1 MINTPNN
8 CTCHLAI
15 PGGRTNTLFTL
26 SLTRLEQDLY
36 LKQEVSNLI
45 TVVRNRLL
53 SFSRRTH
60 KSWHCP
66 TRLSSLPFD
75 GWDGVTDLVFNV
87 QTNKKKD
94 YWRSPFWNRQA
105 FCEWEQ
111 IIART
116 MISTENSCADVSA
129 PKALSFTTA
138 VLSLLFAFVTVPGNF
153 LVCLAVFK
161 DPYKRLK
168 TPFTFFVVN
177 LAITDLIVGMVTE
190 PISVVLHFREG
201 LSLPIG
207 DYVAIIHMSYFISCT
222 ASVLSLAA
230 LTADRFTAISY
241 PLQYRA
247 RLTSRRAFMIVGLI
261 WFVSLTLPFVYFKV
275 GYLVY
280 AFVFANS
287 AIALTFVIFLFTY
300 IRVLRG
306 VRRQVLDW
314 ERLRES
320 SQTEE
325 NRAQLRAA
333 AFEKNITQAFMVML
347 GLFLCCYTPSCVM
360 IYIMNLC
367 YSCSCFAI
375 HVLRDLQF
383 VFVLCSSALNPF
395 LYAWRLPNFRKAFVR
410 ILRWRR
416 VNEVIVPTSGQESG
430 RINKRA
436 VESTWIKVY
445 LLLHSAK
452 AKKGNVVTFLFF
464 ANCIWQNFFREKIS
478 FFSQWCNSTK

>member
-1 MINTPNN
+1 
-8 CTCHLAI
+8 
-15 PGGRTNTLFTL
+15 
-26 SLTRLEQDLY
+26 
-36 LKQEVSNLI
+36 
-45 TVVRNRLL
+45 
-53 SFSRRTH
+53 
-60 KSWHCP
+60 
-66 TRLSSLPFD
+66 
-75 GWDGVTDLVFNV
+75 
-87 QTNKKKD
+87 
-94 YWRSPFWNRQA
+94 
-105 FCEWEQ
+105 
-111 IIART
+111 
-116 MISTENSCADVSA
+116 MISPENSCAYVSA

-138 VLSLLFAFVTVPGNF
+138 SLSLLFLFVTVPGNF

-177 LAITDLIVGMVTE
+177 LAIADLIVGMLTE

-201 LSLPIG
+201 FSLPIS
-207 DYVAIIHMSYFISCT
+207 DYIAIIHMSYFVSCT

-261 WFVSLTLPFVYFKV
+261 WVVSFTLPFVYFKV

-306 VRRQVLDW
+306 VRGQVLEW
-314 ERLRES
+314 EKLRQS

-325 NRAQLRAA
+325 NRARLRAT

-367 YSCSCFAI
+367 ISCSCFTI

-416 VNEVIVPTSGQESG
+416 VNEVIGPTSGQESL

-436 VESTWIKVY
+436 VESTWIKVH
-445 LLLHSAK
+445 LLLHSIWLWSEILLLFCSLRTLFDRSFSESK
-452 AKKGNVVTFLFF
+452 FLFLVTDVTVENKTF
-464 ANCIWQNFFREKIS
+464 ATCFTYS
-478 FFSQWCNSTK
+478 A